1 MKLSVIVPVY
11 NEKKTVL
18 TLLERVRAVPFEK
31 EVLVVDDASNDGTSD
46 VLRGLALPG
55 VRTFFHE
62 RNQGKGAA
70 IRTAQPHVTGD
81 IVVIQDADLEYSPE
95 EYPKLI
101 QPILDGEADA
111 VFGSRFI
118 GDRPHRVLLFWHM
131 VGNKL
136 LTLVSNM
143 FTNLNLTDMETCH
156 KAFRATLFKQ
166 LRLTCNRFGFE
177 PEVTARLAQHRAR
190 IYEVGIAYHGRDY
203 SEGKKINWK
212 DGVAAFYFIVKANVF
227 ADRPATGKSNPPRV
241 KSGAPR

>member
-18 TLLERVRAVPFEK
+18 TLLERVQAVPFEK
-31 EVLVVDDASNDGTSD
+31 EVLVVDDASTDGTSD

-55 VRTFFHE
+55 VRMFFHE

-70 IRTAQPHVTGD
+70 IRTAQPHVAGD
-81 IVVIQDADLEYSPE
+81 IVIIQDADLEYSPE
-95 EYPKLI
+95 EYPKLM

-156 KAFRATLFKQ
+156 KAFRASLFKQ

-203 SEGKKINWK
+203 SEGKKISWK
-212 DGVAAFYFIVKANVF
+212 DGVAALYYIFKCSLSAK
-227 ADRPATGKSNPPRV
+227 PAKETAPAKSP
-241 KSGAPR
+241 KTS

>member
-18 TLLERVRAVPFEK
+18 TLLERVQAVPFEK
-31 EVLVVDDASNDGTSD
+31 EVLVVDDASTDGTSD

-55 VRTFFHE
+55 VRMFFHE

-70 IRTAQPHVTGD
+70 IRTAQPHVAGD
-81 IVVIQDADLEYSPE
+81 IVIIQDADLEYSPE

-203 SEGKKINWK
+203 SEGKKISWK

-227 ADRPATGKSNPPRV
+227 ADRPVTGKSSPPRV
-241 KSGAPR
+241 EGGAPR

>member
-1 MKLSVIVPVY
+1 MKLSIIIPVY
-11 NEKKTVL
+11 NEKRTVL
-18 TLLERVRAVPFEK
+18 TLIERVRAVPMEK
-31 EVLVVDDASNDGTSD
+31 EILVVDDCSADGTGD
-46 VLRGLALPG
+46 VLRGLKLPE
-55 VRTFFHE
+55 VRTFFHDIN
-62 RNQGKGAA
+62 RGKGAA

-81 IVVIQDADLEYSPE
+81 IVVIQDADLEYSPL

-101 QPILDGEADA
+101 QPILNGEADA
-111 VFGSRFI
+111 VYGSRFI
-118 GDRPHRVLLFWHM
+118 GDRPHRVLFFWHM

-156 KAFRATLFKQ
+156 KALRATLFKQ

-212 DGVAAFYFIVKANVF
+212 DGVAAFYFIVKANMF
-227 ADRPATGKSNPPRV
+227 ADRPLTGEISRPRIGTGE
-241 KSGAPR
+241 SR